1 MTFSMAAT
9 DHPATRPLAPYVPV
23 ILRELIAGGRTGLT
37 EVDGSILF
45 ADVSGFTALSE
56 RLAKHG
62 REGTEALITLID
74 RIMDRLAGAAQQ
86 LGGDII
92 GFGGDALIVAFR
104 DEGHELRAAAAA
116 FDLQR
121 ALWPFRSAATGF
133 GRATLSSSV
142 GVASGPLLFAAPGTP
157 HRGLIVAGPTSTL
170 VCACEGEASAGQIL
184 LAPSTA
190 RALDPRV
197 VGARQEHGHPLLE
210 RPSCDAP
217 APPSADDLAAAEH
230 IAAMGL
236 PGGLARHLAQSGES
250 EHRQF
255 VAGFVVVRGL
265 DELLDRDR
273 CAAGAAVAAIVDR
286 VHATCAE
293 LGVTVVSLDCAA
305 DGFKAYLV
313 AGAPRAGDAD
323 ADALLSALRA
333 IVEVDVPLAVA
344 GGAASGRGF
353 MVDVSMSGRRAWS
366 VMGDTTNLAARVA
379 HRAAP
384 RRVLA
389 TLAALDATKVA
400 WTLEEFAPFAAKG
413 KSALVHTALVGPP
426 GGGRRQ
432 AAPAAIIGREAE
444 RALLLDAQRS
454 ARAGAGRVVVVTGG
468 PGLGKSWLVASVL
481 GGDERLEIDGRAYS
495 IATPYGVLNGCLREL
510 LGIPADAAPADAAD
524 ALADALAAT
533 TEGPLPTDTLVGAAI
548 GLDPEETTATRH
560 LDAAAKRRLVAA
572 GIARLV
578 RSRLEPGAVVLVE
591 DAHWLDEASTGVIV
605 ELAREAH
612 RSGWCMVVTRRD
624 TGAGLDPAELASA
637 QTLAIEPLSEA
648 DGAALVQ
655 ARGTRLPSA
664 VVERLVERA
673 RGNPLLL
680 SELARAVRAGG
691 DPEALPDRIDA
702 LMAARIHTL
711 EPAQREAVRVASVL
725 GASCRLEDVR
735 DLLGTTPP
743 AVPGV
748 LELLGDGRLEFAHAL
763 LRDAAYESLAY
774 RRRRALHAAAGLAI
788 EQRSGEAAAAG
799 LSLHFD
805 MARDHART
813 WRYARLAA
821 ERADRAGAPA
831 EATTHLVRALAAGRR
846 MRMPVDELC
855 AVAGALGD
863 CAELAGRWTDA
874 AAGYRT
880 ARRLARGRPLEVAE
894 LERREGILRERSASY
909 DQALRWFARGLRS
922 VAAAPA
928 GDDADVVRAKLL
940 VGRGASLLR
949 KGRFRQAATVLAGAH
964 ETLERSTDRAAL
976 AHCLYLLDWAL
987 GDMGARDPT
996 MLPRAL
1002 EIYEELD
1009 DPAGQGTV
1017 LQNLGVDAYF
1027 AGNWTEAL
1035 DYWERFRVQRDRTG
1049 DVAQSAAVANNVGEV
1064 LSDQGRLE
1072 PARALLEEALAIWTT
1087 VPFPIGIALATINL
1101 GRLATRDGRLDDA
1114 ERLLDEARA
1123 IYERIGAA
1131 DWVVETDSRRVERL
1145 LRAGDAQAAASLARD
1160 ARARAVALGGN
1171 PVLLAALDRLLG
1183 MALDQL
1189 GDRPAAVELLR
1200 ASLAAARGASADFEE
1215 AQTAHVLAALRP
1227 PDALALRERADA
1239 LFTRLD
1245 VGNLAAV
1252 VPEYW

>member
-1 MTFSMAAT
+1 MATT
-9 DHPATRPLAPYVPV
+9 DHLATRRLAPYVPE
-23 ILRELIAGGRTGLT
+23 ILRELIAAGRTSLT

-184 LAPSTA
+184 VAPSTA
-190 RALDPRV
+190 RALEPHV
-197 VGARQEHGHPLLE
+197 VGERQEHGHPLLD

-217 APPSADDLAAAEH
+217 SPPGTDDLAAAEH
-230 IAAMGL
+230 VAAMGL
-236 PGGLARHLAQSGES
+236 PGGLARHLAQSAES

-273 CAAGAAVAAIVDR
+273 SAAGAAVEAIVDR

-333 IVEVDVPLAVA
+333 IVEVDVPLSVA
-344 GGAASGRGF
+344 GGAATGRGF
-353 MVDVSMSGRRAWS
+353 MVDVSMSSRRAWS

-379 HRAAP
+379 HRAP
-384 RRVLA
+384 QQRVLA
-389 TLAALDATKVA
+389 TLPVLDATKVA
-400 WTLEEFAPFAAKG
+400 WTLEEFKPFAAKG
-413 KSALVHTALVGPP
+413 KSALVHAAIVGPP
-426 GGGRRQ
+426 GGARRR
-432 AAPAAIIGREAE
+432 AASAAIIGREKE

-468 PGLGKSWLVASVL
+468 PGLGKSWLIASAL
-481 GGDERLEIDGRAYS
+481 GGDVRLEIDGRAYS
-495 IATPYGVLNGCLREL
+495 VATPYGVLNACLREL
-510 LGIPADAAPADAAD
+510 LAIPADAAPADAA
-524 ALADALAAT
+524 ALLADALAAT
-533 TEGPLPTDTLVGAAI
+533 SEGQQPTDSLVGAAL
-548 GLDPEETTATRH
+548 GLDPEATAATRH
-560 LDAAAKRRLVAA
+560 LDAAAKRRIVAA
-572 GIARLV
+572 GVARLV
-578 RSRLEPGAVVLVE
+578 RSRLKAGAVVLVE
-591 DAHWLDEASTGVIV
+591 DAHWLDEASAEVIF
-605 ELAREAH
+605 ELAREAD
-612 RSGWCMVVTRRD
+612 RSGWCLVITRRD
-624 TGAGLDPAELASA
+624 TDAGLDPAQLAFA
-637 QTLAIEPLSEA
+637 RMLAIEPLSDA
-648 DGAALVQ
+648 DGAQLVH
-655 ARGTRLPSA
+655 AGGARLPSA
-664 VVERLVERA
+664 VVRRLVERA

-680 SELARAVRAGG
+680 SELARAVRAGS
-691 DPEALPDRIDA
+691 DPDALPDRIDA

-711 EPAQREAVRVASVL
+711 EPEQREAVRVASVL
-725 GASCRLEDVR
+725 GARCRLEDIR
-735 DLLGTTPP
+735 DLLGTAPP

-748 LELLGDGRLEFAHAL
+748 LEPRGDGRVEFAHAL

-774 RRRRALHAAAGLAI
+774 RRRRALHGAAGLAI
-788 EQRSGEAAAAG
+788 EARSGEAAAPS
-799 LSLHFD
+799 LSLHFE

-821 ERADRAGAPA
+821 DRADRAGAPV

-846 MRMPVDELC
+846 MRMPADEVC
-855 AVAGALGD
+855 AVATALGD
-863 CAELAGRWTDA
+863 CAELAGRYADA
-874 AAGYRT
+874 TAGYRA
-880 ARRLARGRPLEVAE
+880 ARRLVRDRPLELAE
-894 LERREGILRERSASY
+894 LERREGILRERSVSY
-909 DQALRWFARGLRS
+909 DEALRWFARGLRT
-922 VAAAPA
+922 VADAPA

-949 KGRFRQAATVLAGAH
+949 KGRFRRAAAVLAGARD
-964 ETLERSTDRAAL
+964 TLERSTDRAAL
-976 AHCLYLLDWAL
+976 ANCLYLLAWAL
-987 GDMGARDPT
+987 HDDGARDPT
-996 MLPRAL
+996 LLPKAL
-1002 EIYEELD
+1002 EIYEALD
-1009 DPAGQGTV
+1009 DPAGQSKV
-1017 LQNLGVDAYF
+1017 LNNLGVDAYF

-1035 DYWERFRVQRDRTG
+1035 DFWERSRVQRDRSG
-1049 DVAQSAAVANNVGEV
+1049 DVVWSATAANNVGEI

-1072 PARALLEEALAIWTT
+1072 AACTLFEEALAIWTT
-1087 VPFPIGIALATINL
+1087 VPFPIGVGLATINL
-1101 GRLATRDGRLDDA
+1101 GRLATRDGRLADA

-1123 IYERIGAA
+1123 VYERIGAA
-1131 DWVVETDSRRVERL
+1131 DYVAETDSRQAERL

-1160 ARARAVALGGN
+1160 ARARAVALGAN

-1189 GDRPAAVELLR
+1189 GDRPAAVESLR
-1200 ASLAAARGASADFEE
+1200 ASLAAARGAPADFEE
-1215 AQTAHVLAALRP
+1215 AQTAHVLAALGP
-1227 PDALALRERADA
+1227 PDAPALRERADE
-1239 LFTRLD
+1239 LFTRLG
-1245 VGNLAAV
+1245 VESLAAV
-1252 VPEYW
+1252 VPEYR

>member
-1 MTFSMAAT
+1 MAAT
-9 DHPATRPLAPYVPV
+9 DHLATRRLAPYVPE

-86 LGGDII
+86 LGGDVI

-133 GRATLSSSV
+133 GRATLTSSV

-184 LAPSTA
+184 VAPTTA
-190 RALDPRV
+190 RVLDPRI
-197 VGARQEHGHPLLE
+197 VGARQEHGHPLLD

-217 APPSADDLAAAEH
+217 APPRTDDLAAAEQ

-236 PGGLARHLAQSGES
+236 PGGLARHLAHSAES

-273 CAAGAAVAAIVDR
+273 SAAGSAIEAVVDR

-333 IVEVDVPLAVA
+333 IVEVDVPLSVA
-344 GGAASGRGF
+344 GGAATGRGF

-379 HRAAP
+379 HRAP
-384 RRVLA
+384 RQRVLA
-389 TLAALDATKVA
+389 TLPVLDATKVA
-400 WTLEEFAPFAAKG
+400 WALEPFKPFAAKG
-413 KSALVHTALVGPP
+413 KSALVHAAIVGPP
-426 GGGRRQ
+426 GGGPRP
-432 AAPAAIIGREAE
+432 AAPTAIIGREAE

-454 ARAGAGRVVVVTGG
+454 ARAGAGQVVVVTGG
-468 PGLGKSWLVASVL
+468 PGLGKSWLIASVL
-481 GGDERLEIDGRAYS
+481 GDDAGLRIDARAYS
-495 IATPYGVLNGCLREL
+495 IATPYGVLNGCLRQL
-510 LGIPADAAPADAAD
+510 LAIPAEAAPADAAA

-533 TEGPLPTDTLVGAAI
+533 SEGAQPTDALVGAAL
-548 GLDPEETTATRH
+548 GLDPEATAATRH
-560 LDAAAKRRLVAA
+560 LDAAAKRRIVAA
-572 GIARLV
+572 GIARLA
-578 RSRLEPGAVVLVE
+578 RSRLQPGAVVLVE
-591 DAHWLDEASTGVIV
+591 DAHWLDEASAEVIV
-605 ELAREAH
+605 ELAREA
-612 RSGWCMVVTRRD
+612 RRCGWCMVVTRRD
-624 TGAGLDPAELASA
+624 TEAGLDPAELAA
-637 QTLAIEPLSEA
+637 ARMLAIEPLSDT

-655 ARGTRLPSA
+655 SGGTRLPSA
-664 VVERLVERA
+664 VVRRLVERA

-680 SELARAVRAGG
+680 SELARAVRAGS
-691 DPEALPDRIDA
+691 DPDALPDRIDA

-725 GASCRLEDVR
+725 GARCRLEDVR
-735 DLLGTTPP
+735 DLLGATPP

-748 LELLGDGRLEFAHAL
+748 LEPRADGGVEFAHAL

-774 RRRRALHAAAGLAI
+774 HRRRALHGAAGLAI
-788 EQRSGEAAAAG
+788 EQRSGEAEAAS
-799 LSLHFD
+799 LSLHFE

-813 WRYARLAA
+813 WRYARVAA
-821 ERADRAGAPA
+821 DRADRAGAPV

-846 MRMPVDELC
+846 IRMPAHEVC

-863 CAELAGRWTDA
+863 CAELAGRYADA
-874 AAGYRT
+874 ADGYRA

-894 LERREGILRERSASY
+894 LERREGILRERGGSY
-909 DQALRWFARGLRS
+909 DQALRWFARGLRT
-922 VAAAPA
+922 VAEAPA
-928 GDDADVVRAKLL
+928 GDDADVLRAKLL
-940 VGRGASLLR
+940 LGRGAALLR
-949 KGRFRQAATVLAGAH
+949 KGRFRRAAAVLAGAR
-964 ETLERSTDRAAL
+964 ETLERSTDRAEL
-976 AHCLYLLDWAL
+976 AHCLYLLAWAL
-987 GDMGARDPT
+987 SDDGASDPT
-996 MLPRAL
+996 LLPRAL
-1002 EIYEELD
+1002 EIYEALD
-1009 DPAGQGTV
+1009 DPTGHATV
-1017 LQNLGVDAYF
+1017 LNNLGVDAYF
-1027 AGNWTEAL
+1027 AGHWTEAL
-1035 DYWERFRVQRDRTG
+1035 DFWERSRVQRDRTG
-1049 DVAQSAAVANNVGEV
+1049 DAVQSATAANNIGEV

-1072 PARALLEEALAIWTT
+1072 PARALFEEALAIWTS
-1087 VPFPIGIALATINL
+1087 VPYPIGIGLATSNL
-1101 GRLATRDGRLDDA
+1101 GRLAIRDRRLDDA

-1131 DWVVETDSRRVERL
+1131 DYVAETDSRQAERL
-1145 LRAGDAQAAASLARD
+1145 LRAGDARAAASLARD

-1183 MALDQL
+1183 IALVQL

-1200 ASLAAARGASADFEE
+1200 ASLATARGASADFEE
-1215 AQTAHVLAALRP
+1215 AQTAHVLAAVRP
-1227 PDALALRERADA
+1227 PDAPALRERADE
-1239 LFTRLD
+1239 LFSRLG
-1245 VGNLAAV
+1245 VENLAAV
-1252 VPEYW
+1252 VAAYW